1 MNLPHLNYRKDM
13 SVKPVLR
20 EEGRMLFPIN
30 LEPGAVMKMI
40 RRKLCGVKQFL
51 RSPSV
56 IIGEIAAVA
65 LAGAL
70 GASLPQAGS
79 ASAESLPRLPENG
92 PLLKKLRVPFIICN
106 LNPVDRHGYQRYVQ
120 FPAV

>member
-56 IIGEIAAVA
+56 IIGEIAAD
-65 LAGAL
+65 L
-70 GASLPQAGS
+70 Q
-79 ASAESLPRLPENG
+79 
-92 PLLKKLRVPFIICN
+92 
-106 LNPVDRHGYQRYVQ
+106 
-120 FPAV
+120 PAAPKPAAPKPATK